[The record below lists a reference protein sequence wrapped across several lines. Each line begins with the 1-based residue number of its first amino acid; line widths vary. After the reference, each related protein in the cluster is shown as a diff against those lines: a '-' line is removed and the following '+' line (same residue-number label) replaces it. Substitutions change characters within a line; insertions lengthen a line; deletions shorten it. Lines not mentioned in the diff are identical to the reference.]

1 MISKDNLLCWAGFG
15 VDSVWVSP
23 ASLTGDLQHTC
34 CHLITPCVL
43 CNHAE
48 DVADLAQ
55 QLDATQS
62 QVASCCDAV
71 RALTQ
76 TTYRRVDE
84 HASAIQRLTAVGV
97 CGARCRQLLMEKD
110 VLI

>member
-1 MISKDNLLCWAGFG
+1 M
-15 VDSVWVSP
+15 
-23 ASLTGDLQHTC
+23 
-34 CHLITPCVL
+34 
-43 CNHAE
+43 
-48 DVADLAQ
+48 ADLAQ

-84 HASAIQRLTAVGV
+84 HASAIQRLTAVST
-97 CGARCRQLLMEKD
+97 
-110 VLI
+110 